1 MKILISEIPN
11 KKLFGSSIQTS
22 FAKQETSKLWR
33 PFRAKIANSPFLKP
47 KKFYSIQRY
56 GAEMKMG
63 VLGLDTLFEKCA
75 AIEFLE
81 GENPDG
87 FEEINLEGGLYAVFE
102 HKGSALDFQKSLQNF
117 LENWLP
123 GSGYELDSRNHFET
137 FDENYD
143 PFSANSVELVWIPI
157 KRLN

>member
-33 PFRAKIANSPFLKP
+33 PFRAKIAISPFLNP

-56 GAEMKMG
+56 GSEMKIG
-63 VLGLDTLFEKCA
+63 VLGMDTLFEKIA
-75 AIEFLE
+75 AFEIEE
-81 GENPDG
+81 GEHPEG

-102 HKGSALDFQKSLQNF
+102 HQGSALDFQKSLQNF

-157 KRLN
+157 KRLE